1 MQITLSITD
10 RISGSLAKTLSAAQ
24 SRDMAEAV
32 GLQVVAM
39 GQRAFNDP
47 GLRPSA
53 WAPLKSGGA
62 ATLKISGALWHSLR
76 IVSVSSNSVT
86 VGSDRPYAS
95 IHQLG
100 GRTKPHKIVPTN
112 KRALFWPNAAH
123 PVRSVNHPGSNI
135 PARPFFPITATGE
148 LTPAASSSIASI
160 LAAKLA
166 RYAKA

>member
-1 MQITLSITD
+1 MQITVSISD
-10 RISGSLAKTLSAAQ
+10 RISDSLAKCLSAAQ
-24 SRDMAEAV
+24 SRDMAEAI
-32 GLQVVAM
+32 GLQVVSM

-86 VGSDRPYAS
+86 VGSDRPYAA

-100 GRTKPHKIVPTN
+100 GTTKPHKILPVG
-112 KRALFWPNAAH
+112 KRALHWPGAAH
-123 PVRSVNHPGSNI
+123 PVRGVNHPGSKI
-135 PARPFFPITATGE
+135 PPRPYFPVTESGQ
-148 LTPAASSSIASI
+148 LTSDASTSIASI
-160 LAAKLA
+160 LASKLS
-166 RYAKA
+166 RYATA